1 MARSTN
7 RFVSASAENA
17 YPPEYEEF
25 FEPRQE
31 GYAKLGLTTLQL
43 IDDLR
48 RKHGVSARSQ
58 TELNTGS
65 DPKKHL
71 QYLLE
76 KFEERDEKR
85 NAQRSLLHNEM
96 TTQAPDQ

>member
-1 MARSTN
+1 
-7 RFVSASAENA
+7 
-17 YPPEYEEF
+17 
-25 FEPRQE
+25 
-31 GYAKLGLTTLQL
+31 LGLTTLQL

-71 QYLLE
+71 QDLLG

-85 NAQRSLLHNEM
+85 NAQRSRLHNPM
-96 TTQAPDQ
+96 TPPTPDQ